1 MGFLS
6 RFFISLL
13 ICFGGLAAIV
23 HFSTLGLDG
32 EGEPAAEPVAAEAPA
47 PADPPRAPQGSLGH
61 PANADLRINNAGL
74 AIIKASEGLRLEA
87 YELMGRWYIGYGH
100 QCTGCAG
107 SRITEA
113 EADALLRDDVTV
125 AESAVRRLVTVQVNA
140 NEFSAMVS
148 LAYNLGGG
156 NFAKSMVVSYLNAS
170 DRKAAADAF
179 RNHNRAGNQVIQHLV
194 ERREKERALFLSQ

>member
-23 HFSTLGLDG
+23 HFSTLGFDG
-32 EGEPAAEPVAAEAPA
+32 EEAPAAEPPSVEEPA
-47 PADPPRAPQGSLGH
+47 PAGPPPAPQGTLGH
-61 PANADLRINNAGL
+61 PANADLRINQAGL

-87 YELMGRWYIGYGH
+87 YELLGRWYIGYGH

-107 SRITEA
+107 STITESQ
-113 EADALLRDDVTV
+113 ADALLRDDVTI
-125 AESAVRRLVTVQVNA
+125 AESAVRRLVTVPVNA

-148 LAYNLGGG
+148 LAYNIGGG
-156 NFAKSMVVSYLNAS
+156 NFAKSMVVSNLNAG
-170 DRKAAADAF
+170 DRQAAADAF
-179 RNHNRAGNQVIQHLV
+179 RNHNRAGYQVIQHLV
-194 ERREKERALFLSQ
+194 ERREKERALFLS

>member
-1 MGFLS
+1 MGFIS

-23 HFSTLGLDG
+23 HFSTLRLDG
-32 EGEPAAEPVAAEAPA
+32 QEEPASEPPAVDEPA
-47 PADPPRAPQGSLGH
+47 PARPPAAPQGTLGH
-61 PANADLRINNAGL
+61 PANADLRINDAGL

-87 YELMGRWYIGYGH
+87 YQLMNRWYIGYGH

-107 SRITEA
+107 STITEA

-125 AESAVRRLVTVQVNA
+125 AESAVRREVTVPVSA

-156 NFAKSMVVSYLNAS
+156 NFARSLVVSNLNAG
-170 DRKAAADAF
+170 DRQAAADAF
-179 RNHNRAGNQVIQHLV
+179 RNHVRAGGQVSQHLV
-194 ERREKERALFLSQ
+194 ERREKERTLFLSQ